1 MNKAG
6 AFLPRSQHLSASAHE
21 QRSGSSPRRT
31 SSSSLLCLV
40 RCVMSIFVFA
50 WALQC
55 LTACAYQ
62 PLCKARLRPH
72 PNFALTSLLFRSAIF
87 FFSSTKFGTCFGL
100 VYCSQASLQHLQP
113 HIFLEEPS
121 AYKDLGYYTIV
132 LVASVYVCA
141 YSAGVDQIDE
151 PFMGLLRERLSF
163 SAPVCKFWCVDSS
176 NPDVKLGIKSAI
188 HWVQYFHHNA

>member
-1 MNKAG
+1 
-6 AFLPRSQHLSASAHE
+6 
-21 QRSGSSPRRT
+21 
-31 SSSSLLCLV
+31 
-40 RCVMSIFVFA
+40 
-50 WALQC
+50 
-55 LTACAYQ
+55 
-62 PLCKARLRPH
+62 
-72 PNFALTSLLFRSAIF
+72 
-87 FFSSTKFGTCFGL
+87 
-100 VYCSQASLQHLQP
+100 
-113 HIFLEEPS
+113 
-121 AYKDLGYYTIV
+121 LGYYTIV

>member
-21 QRSGSSPRRT
+21 QRSGSSSRRT

-72 PNFALTSLLFRSAIF
+72 PNLALTSLLFRSAIF

-113 HIFLEEPS
+113 HIFLKNHLRTKTW
-121 AYKDLGYYTIV
+121 ATIRSYWSRLYMYARTRRV
-132 LVASVYVCA
+132 WIKLMSHSWASFA
-141 YSAGVDQIDE
+141 NG
-151 PFMGLLRERLSF
+151 
-163 SAPVCKFWCVDSS
+163 
-176 NPDVKLGIKSAI
+176 
-188 HWVQYFHHNA
+188 